1 MTNEKFGETFKGAEK
16 FTRLWYD
23 LAASM
28 ANAGMST
35 AGEDPPEVA
44 KQMRSAFLKAM
55 SDYCDEY
62 MRSPEFLEGMREAM
76 DRSIELRRELNEFM
90 GRLHHEFQGTSR
102 QDVDHIMQA
111 IRHVETRMLDSIA
124 RIDSRFDDLEAKVN
138 GDRPSPVAKQT
149 PKKTGGTRQRKPS
162 AKKPGSARAAGKKAV
177 RKKTQRKR

>member
-16 FTRLWYD
+16 FARVWYD
-23 LAASM
+23 FAASM
-28 ANAGMST
+28 TNAGMSA
-35 AGEDPPEVA
+35 AGEDPPEAA

-76 DRSIELRRELNEFM
+76 DRSIELRRELNAFM

-124 RIDSRFDDLEAKVN
+124 RIDSRFDELEARIK
-138 GDRPSPVAKQT
+138 GDEPSPAAKQT
-149 PKKTGGTRQRKPS
+149 PKKPRGAQGRKPS
-162 AKKPGSARAAGKKAV
+162 AKKPGSARATRKKAV
-177 RKKTQRKR
+177 RKKTPRTR